1 MTMSDTIHTI
11 EWDMMDKRKFFP
23 LSMLSSFTVRCCLY
37 PLTVI
42 KTRLQVQRHDQMYKG
57 SKNQFSQFLFSGGE
71 MRGQIT
77 LHFYYFSGMGDAW
90 KKIYTMEGVGGLY
103 RGFWISSIQI
113 VSGVFYITTYEG
125 VRHVLGQAGFNPR
138 LKALAGGGA
147 ASLVGQTIIVPFDVL
162 SQHLMVLGFTKPGV
176 KPNPEVSMKL
186 YLRRFSL
193 LLILNYVLSFQMVM
207 NPLGIALDKNNSRF
221 RTTMDI
227 VSAIYRRDGLTGF
240 YRGYV
245 ASLCTYVPNSAMWW
259 AFYHAYQGAYSIM
272 FTHAVKWYI
281 LENNDNIL
289 NCFFFSQR
297 NFTGSY
303 PTMYHIY

>member
-1 MTMSDTIHTI
+1 MTMSTIHTI

-57 SKNQFSQFLFSGGE
+57 NLNLFLIFVHTCGSNPFN
-71 MRGQIT
+71 
-77 LHFYYFSGMGDAW
+77 LLYFCTGMGDAW
-90 KKIYTMEGVGGLY
+90 KKIYTMEGIGGLY

-162 SQHLMVLGFTKPGV
+162 SQHLMVLGFTKRGV
-176 KPNPEVSMKL
+176 KPNPEV
-186 YLRRFSL
+186 R
-193 LLILNYVLSFQMVM
+193 V
-207 NPLGIALDKNNSRF
+207 
-221 RTTMDI
+221 
-227 VSAIYRRDGLTGF
+227 
-240 YRGYV
+240 
-245 ASLCTYVPNSAMWW
+245 
-259 AFYHAYQGAYSIM
+259 
-272 FTHAVKWYI
+272 
-281 LENNDNIL
+281 
-289 NCFFFSQR
+289 
-297 NFTGSY
+297 
-303 PTMYHIY
+303 